1 MDQRHIDWDLLDRL
15 AAGTAS
21 LADRAAL
28 EALLKVDPQLR
39 SLVLAMRAAGRSAGS
54 EEQDWDVWEA
64 WLRLHRRMEGAPLEL
79 HALGARSLRAARTA
93 FSRRGLL
100 AAAAALVLVAGSLAV
115 VLRARHVGAPVREVV
130 TRPSQ
135 TAVLEL
141 PDGSRITLAP
151 ASRLG
156 LPADLGAPRAGSARD
171 VYLEGEAYLEIKHDN
186 RRPFRV
192 HTAGAIVEDA
202 GTAFVVTA
210 YRETH
215 GVRVAVASGQVALY
229 GEPLVQRAAG
239 GATPTLQ
246 QPLLALAQGDLAL
259 LASTGVATLTHHANL
274 QPYMAWTQG
283 NLAFDGTR
291 LGDAVPQLERWYD
304 VAIRLADS
312 SLAERRLTATFRRES
327 LAQVLELLALSLDL
341 RIEHQGS
348 AVLLV
353 PGHQRLPAR

>member
-54 EEQDWDVWEA
+54 EEQDRDVWEA

-79 HALGARSLRAARTA
+79 HAPGARSLRTARTA

-100 AAAAALVLVAGSLAV
+100 ATAAAFVLVAASLAV

-156 LPADLGAPRAGSARD
+156 LPDDGGGGGLRAGRARD
-171 VYLEGEAYLEIKHDN
+171 VFLEGEAYLE
-186 RRPFRV
+186 V
-192 HTAGAIVEDA
+192 
-202 GTAFVVTA
+202 
-210 YRETH
+210 
-215 GVRVAVASGQVALY
+215 
-229 GEPLVQRAAG
+229 
-239 GATPTLQ
+239 
-246 QPLLALAQGDLAL
+246 
-259 LASTGVATLTHHANL
+259 
-274 QPYMAWTQG
+274 
-283 NLAFDGTR
+283 
-291 LGDAVPQLERWYD
+291 
-304 VAIRLADS
+304 
-312 SLAERRLTATFRRES
+312 
-327 LAQVLELLALSLDL
+327 
-341 RIEHQGS
+341 
-348 AVLLV
+348 
-353 PGHQRLPAR
+353 